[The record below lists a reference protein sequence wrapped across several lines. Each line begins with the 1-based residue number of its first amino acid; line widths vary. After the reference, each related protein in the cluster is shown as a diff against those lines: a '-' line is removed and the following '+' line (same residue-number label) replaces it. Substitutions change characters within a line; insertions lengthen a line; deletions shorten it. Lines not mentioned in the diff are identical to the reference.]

1 MNTVPDPGRLELAEF
16 YFKEGYRLQTSGD
29 LESAIAAY
37 KRSIELYPTAE
48 AHTFLGWAYS
58 FQGQIDEAIQECE
71 AAIGIDPEFGNP
83 YNDIGVYL
91 IEKGEYDEAIPWLE
105 KAMAAKR
112 YEPRHYPYMN
122 MGRVLV
128 RKGRY
133 DEAVREL
140 KKALEI
146 EPNYT
151 VARVELHKV
160 LGLLN

>member
-1 MNTVPDPGRLELAEF
+1 MPDPARLELAEF
-16 YFKEGYRLQTSGD
+16 YCKEGYRLQTSGD
-29 LESAIAAY
+29 LEGAIAAY

-58 FQGQIDEAIQECE
+58 FQGQIDEAIKECE
-71 AAIGIDPEFGNP
+71 AAIHVDPDFGNP

-91 IEKGEYDEAIPWLE
+91 IEKGQYDEAIPWLE
-105 KAMAAKR
+105 RAMVAKR
-112 YEPRHYPYMN
+112 YEPRHYPHMN

-133 DEAVREL
+133 QEAIREL
-140 KKALEI
+140 KKALDI
-146 EPNYT
+146 EPNYAA
-151 VARVELHKV
+151 ARVELHKV

>member
-1 MNTVPDPGRLELAEF
+1 MPDPGRLELAEF

-29 LESAIAAY
+29 LNGAIAAY
-37 KRSIELYPTAE
+37 KRSIELYATAE

-58 FQGQIDEAIQECE
+58 FQGQIDEAIKECE
-71 AAIGIDPEFGNP
+71 TAIQVDPDFGNP

-105 KAMAAKR
+105 KAMVAKR

-133 DEAVREL
+133 DEAIREL

-146 EPNYT
+146 EPNY
-151 VARVELHKV
+151 VAARIELHKIF
-160 LGLLN
+160 GLLN

>member
-1 MNTVPDPGRLELAEF
+1 MPDPARLEQAEF
-16 YFKEGYRLQTSGD
+16 YFKDGYRLQMNGD
-29 LESAIAAY
+29 LEGAIAAY

-58 FQGQIDEAIQECE
+58 FQGRIDEAIKECE
-71 AAIGIDPEFGNP
+71 TAIQIDPDFGNP

-91 IEKGEYDEAIPWLE
+91 IEKGEYDEAIPWLQ

-112 YEPRHYPYMN
+112 YEPRHYPHMN

-133 DEAVREL
+133 QEAIKEL
-140 KKALEI
+140 KKALAI
-146 EPNYT
+146 EPNYPA
-151 VARVELHKV
+151 ARIELHKL
-160 LGLLN
+160 LGMLN